1 MAILINKDSKVIVQ
15 GITGRDGSFHAS
27 KMKAYGT
34 NIVGGTSPG
43 KAGQEVDGVPVFN
56 TVRDAVE
63 ATGANTSVIFVPAA
77 FAKDAML
84 EAADAGIKLI
94 VCITEGVPVVDAAY
108 AYRYIKAKGAN
119 LIGPNCPGLISPEES
134 MVGIMPTNIFKKG
147 RTGVISRSGT
157 LTYEVVY
164 NLTQAGMGQSTA
176 VGVGGDPVVGLYF
189 EDLLEMFQND
199 PETDS
204 IALIGEIGGD
214 AEERA
219 AQYIKANVTKPVAV
233 FISGRQAPPGKQMGH
248 AGAIISTSSGKAEDK
263 VAAFE
268 AVGVPVANETS
279 EIPALLKAQ
288 LEKK

>member
-1 MAILINKDSKVIVQ
+1 MSILVNKDSKVIVQ

-34 NIVGGTSPG
+34 NVVGGTSPG
-43 KAGQEVDGVPVFN
+43 KAGQEVDGIPVFN
-56 TVRDAVE
+56 TVKDAVK
-63 ATGANTSVIFVPAA
+63 ATGADTSIIFVPAA

-84 EAADAGIKLI
+84 EAADGGIKLI

-108 AYRYIKAKGAN
+108 AHAYIKSKGAS
-119 LIGPNCPGLISPEES
+119 LIGPNCPGLVSPGES
-134 MVGIMPTNIFKKG
+134 LVGIMPTNIFKKG
-147 RTGVISRSGT
+147 HTGVISRSGT

-176 VGVGGDPVVGLYF
+176 IGVGGDPVVGLYF
-189 EDLLEMFQND
+189 QDLLEMFEND
-199 PETDS
+199 PDTDS

-219 AQYIKANVTKPVAV
+219 AQYIKEHITKPVAV
-233 FISGRQAPPGKQMGH
+233 FISGRQAPKGKQMGH
-248 AGAIISTSSGKAEDK
+248 AGAIISSSSGSAADK
-263 VAAFE
+263 IAAFQT
-268 AVGVPVANETS
+268 VGVPVANETS

-288 LEKK
+288 MK

>member
-1 MAILINKDSKVIVQ
+1 MSILLHKDSKVIVQ
-15 GITGRDGSFHAS
+15 GITGRDGSFHAT

-34 NIVGGTSPG
+34 QVVGGTSPG
-43 KAGQEVDGVPVFN
+43 KAGQEVAGIPVFN

-63 ATGANTSVIFVPAA
+63 ATGADTSIIFVPAP

-84 EAADAGIKLI
+84 EAIDGGVKLVI
-94 VCITEGVPVVDAAY
+94 CITEGVPTMDAVAAQRY
-108 AYRYIKAKGAN
+108 AKIKGVKV
-119 LIGPNCPGLISPEES
+119 IGPNCPGLISPEES
-134 MVGIMPTNIFKKG
+134 MAGIMPTNIFKKG

-164 NLTQAGMGQSTA
+164 QLTQAGLGQSTA
-176 VGVGGDPVVGLYF
+176 IGVGGDPVVGLYF
-189 EDLLEMFQND
+189 EDLLQMFQDD

-219 AQYIKANVTKPVAV
+219 AQFIKQHVTKPVAV

-248 AGAIISTSSGKAEDK
+248 AGAIISSTSGSAEGK

-279 EIPALLKAQ
+279 QIPELLKKQ
-288 LEKK
+288 MGK